1 LVLDE
6 IVVESKRVNK
16 DTIKSSLKVPDRIKK
31 YVKTQELLVIYEEE
45 ITDKES
51 ILNIPLVSNVLPL
64 AWLTDCDIR
73 VDSLD
78 KRYCESMYDLKE
90 EINKIFPLK
99 QYKTNINVGRLVE
112 NYSEAKGTGL
122 LFSGGVDSTY
132 SLITNWSKKPHL
144 LMVWGIDMHPYPEY
158 ADHWNELKSIYS
170 EFAQRNGLMFN
181 MIKTNASQI
190 MNYPRIEHDYH
201 RALQSCRLRLR
212 HQHSLIVIPLV
223 APFSLNRFDELLF
236 AASYHPHSNAVRKK
250 SGVTIPR
257 ADEIIVWADLETKH
271 DGFITRLNKL
281 HTISDF
287 INKQDV
293 ILKPCERPE
302 LNCGSCYECRRI
314 IMYLA
319 LQGIDPNSVGFK
331 VKEDTF
337 ENLRR
342 FYESRPLTEGAIKIF
357 FEPIK
362 RMIPEKISQAYEGSK
377 PFFEWF
383 LEKDLYKNTKKKDYW
398 RYRVIYNWLPFSI
411 ASTYDRVL
419 SKTKVNIHPDA
430 FTVDHFP
437 RLKPAESENKEDC
450 ARGSHF

>member
-190 MNYPRIEHDYH
+190 MNYPRIEHD
-201 RALQSCRLRLR
+201 
-212 HQHSLIVIPLV
+212 
-223 APFSLNRFDELLF
+223 
-236 AASYHPHSNAVRKK
+236 
-250 SGVTIPR
+250 
-257 ADEIIVWADLETKH
+257 
-271 DGFITRLNKL
+271 
-281 HTISDF
+281 
-287 INKQDV
+287 
-293 ILKPCERPE
+293 
-302 LNCGSCYECRRI
+302 
-314 IMYLA
+314 
-319 LQGIDPNSVGFK
+319 
-331 VKEDTF
+331 
-337 ENLRR
+337 
-342 FYESRPLTEGAIKIF
+342 
-357 FEPIK
+357 
-362 RMIPEKISQAYEGSK
+362 
-377 PFFEWF
+377 
-383 LEKDLYKNTKKKDYW
+383 
-398 RYRVIYNWLPFSI
+398 
-411 ASTYDRVL
+411 
-419 SKTKVNIHPDA
+419 
-430 FTVDHFP
+430 
-437 RLKPAESENKEDC
+437 
-450 ARGSHF
+450 